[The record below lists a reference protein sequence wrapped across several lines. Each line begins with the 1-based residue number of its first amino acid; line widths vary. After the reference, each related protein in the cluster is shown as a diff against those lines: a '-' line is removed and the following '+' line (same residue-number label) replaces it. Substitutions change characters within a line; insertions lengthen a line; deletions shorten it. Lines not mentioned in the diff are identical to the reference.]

1 MRQFDPSEAYR
12 AQGRHINKKN
22 LSLGGP
28 NNPHS
33 RMGMNDQK
41 RLTQVTGITFNPQSS
56 METPIGGLA
65 SSSGNGNVITSQ
77 NLNYEDSIA
86 MHS

>member
-1 MRQFDPSEAYR
+1 
-12 AQGRHINKKN
+12 
-22 LSLGGP
+22 
-28 NNPHS
+28 
-33 RMGMNDQK
+33 MGMNDQK

-86 MHS
+86 MHSQRPSNIGYDASDEGA